1 MSFFRL
7 LISSILIVSLVS
19 GCSSLSH
26 EQNYGTVGGVAG
38 TGMGAL
44 VGASIG
50 AGLKNGKIAESAM
63 IGAGVGLP
71 VGILLGVGLARLE
84 TGAEIMINDHHIR
97 GTQAELD
104 QGKYEIEQERNKLLD
119 DATEV
124 GFVNA
129 SEKYQYH
136 GATLGQ
142 APSGR

>member
-1 MSFFRL
+1 MSYFGS
-7 LISSILIVSLVS
+7 LISSILVVGLIS

-26 EQNYGTVGGVAG
+26 EQKYGTVGGIAG
-38 TGMGAL
+38 AGMGAL
-44 VGASIG
+44 VGGAIG
-50 AGLKNGKIAESAM
+50 AGLKNGKITESVLLGTG
-63 IGAGVGLP
+63 IGLP
-71 VGILLGVGLARLE
+71 VGILLGVGIARLE

-104 QGKYEIEQERNKLLD
+104 QGRYEIEQERNRLLD